1 MSISRLSGLR
11 RVSMSE
17 KSLVGDTEVSAS
29 GKSSRYSSMTRF
41 VVSSVS
47 ESYMDETSDTFCFKM
62 LFNFAGLAIPELP
75 GGDRCTRCNAE

>member
-1 MSISRLSGLR
+1 MSISRLSGPI

-29 GKSSRYSSMTRF
+29 GKSSRYSSMTRLLSGSLSDM
-41 VVSSVS
+41 V
-47 ESYMDETSDTFCFKM
+47 ESRDTFFFKM
-62 LFNFAGLAIPELP
+62 LFNLAGLAIPELP

>member
-17 KSLVGDTEVSAS
+17 KSLGGETELSSS
-29 GKSSRYSSMTRF
+29 GNSSRYSSMIRL
-41 VVSSVS
+41 SSGS
-47 ESYMDETSDTFCFKM
+47 ESDMVESRDTSFFKM

-75 GGDRCTRCNAE
+75 VGDRCTRCNAE